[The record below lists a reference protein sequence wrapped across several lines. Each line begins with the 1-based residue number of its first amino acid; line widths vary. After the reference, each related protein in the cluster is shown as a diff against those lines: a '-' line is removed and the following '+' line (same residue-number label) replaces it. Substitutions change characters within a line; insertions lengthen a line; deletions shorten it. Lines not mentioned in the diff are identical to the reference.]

1 MAALLIEKQVTM
13 LFSSDPLVGAESVSP
28 DGSQFITTLDVPFSV
43 PSAAM
48 SCTAGVVAASVWNT
62 SPNISAAFTNNQ
74 LSFVTTVAPAGPYTI
89 VIDQGLYSL
98 DALGSYISIQMQNLG
113 LPPDLIQFSPNN
125 ATQRVGLTLST
136 LGDSVLI
143 GAPGSVG
150 QILGWPAGSPPIVA
164 PVAGW
169 TVFGPNEASLNRVNS
184 YAIQSDFCTS
194 GIQINGSSRG
204 IMASLPIN
212 VGPGRQINYAPA
224 QISWFDASEL
234 IGRPKQAV
242 RLALLD
248 QDLRPTP
255 TSGDYWSMA
264 LVIKWSVLLSSMS
277 VPLRSV

>member
-28 DGSQFITTLDVPFSV
+28 DGSQFSTTLDVPFSV
-43 PSAAM
+43 PAAAM
-48 SCTAGVVAASVWNT
+48 SCTAGVVAASVWTT

-150 QILGWPAGSPPIVA
+150 QILGWPAGSAHIVA

-169 TVFGPNEASLNRVNS
+169 QSSARTRPPSTGNS
-184 YAIQSDFCTS
+184 YAVQSDFCTS